1 MNMEPEKVR
10 VGQGFD
16 MHFLVEGRK
25 LILGGVTI
33 PFEMGLEGYSDGD
46 ALLHAVID
54 AVLGALS
61 LGNIGKHFP
70 SGESEWKDVDSM
82 FLMKKV
88 VSMMRSEGYCL
99 SNLDST
105 IYADEPTLS
114 QWLPQMCDELAV
126 VFGVDGGLV
135 SVKAKSLEG
144 LSSFLPG
151 PIVAASVIVALGKG

>member
-1 MNMEPEKVR
+1 MNPAAIR

-16 MHFLVEGRK
+16 MHFLVEGRD
-25 LILGGVTI
+25 LVLGGVVV

-70 SGESEWKDVDSM
+70 SGDPEWKDVDSM

-88 VSMMRSEGYCL
+88 VSMMQGEGYQL

-105 IYADEPTLS
+105 IFADEPVLS
-114 QWLPQMCDELAV
+114 QWLPRMCDELAG
-126 VFGVDGGLV
+126 VFGVDSALV

-144 LSSFLPG
+144 LSSYLPG
-151 PIVAASVIVALGKG
+151 PLMAASAIVALGKG